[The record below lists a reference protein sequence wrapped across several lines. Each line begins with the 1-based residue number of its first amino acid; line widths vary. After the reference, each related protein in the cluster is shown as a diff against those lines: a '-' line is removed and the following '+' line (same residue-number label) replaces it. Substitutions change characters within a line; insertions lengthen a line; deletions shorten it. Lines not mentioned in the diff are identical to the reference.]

1 MKILGYAAI
10 ATLAA
15 STALMAQG
23 IRGFD
28 LDGDGYITA
37 EEYDNTYRQR
47 FGEGDLDRDGRLD
60 ENEFNSLYQRFN
72 ALDGSLVGDAEDA
85 SGDDTT
91 GDN

>member
-28 LDGDGYITA
+28 ADGDGFITA
-37 EEYDNTYRQR
+37 DEYDSTYRLR
-47 FGEGDLDRDGRLD
+47 FGEGDLDGDGRLD
-60 ENEFNSLYQRFN
+60 ENEFNSLYERFN
-72 ALDGSLVGDAEDA
+72 ALDGNLVEDAEGA
-85 SGDDTT
+85 T
-91 GDN
+91 GTDG